1 MEPDTYGV
9 IMMNQNYNLMYH
21 GTDILS
27 IFKHLTK
34 SLDVLF
40 VLEDKKPVA
49 RVTVSDGDYSKVKSF
64 CDNYGLVIKK
74 SHEKVLK
81 NITWG
86 EGSFDAVMV
95 DALIPSS
102 GDYFV
107 YISKHE
113 SLAERAKVA
122 DFLGNHE
129 QLGTLLGYPSCCVN
143 HFKKIKDREYAYAND
158 FITPALD
165 NSSFKVSLIN
175 ILPRHVDVSLISHYP
190 CSFDCVSSIKIAE
203 QHLGVVRNYSPE
215 LADHILG
222 ILKSPVLFTQKNGV
236 HILLNNRKDGGNMR
250 FQGVLS
256 SIKNT
261 MHDSLMSWGQ
271 ISANEEGLLQFD

>member
-1 MEPDTYGV
+1 
-9 IMMNQNYNLMYH
+9 MNQNYNLMYQ
-21 GTDILS
+21 GSDLLG

-34 SLDVLF
+34 SLDILF

-49 RVTVSDGDYSKVKSF
+49 RITVGNDDYDGVKAF
-64 CDNYGLVIKK
+64 CDHYGLVMKK

-81 NITWG
+81 NIKLDDSTY
-86 EGSFDAVMV
+86 SDAVMV
-95 DALIPSS
+95 DALIPST
-102 GDYFV
+102 GDFFV

-122 DFLGNHE
+122 DFLNDHE
-129 QLGTLLGYPSCCVN
+129 QLGSLLGYPTCCVN
-143 HFKKIKDREYAYAND
+143 HYKKIKAKEYAYRND

-190 CSFDCVSSIKIAE
+190 CSFDCVPSINIAE
-203 QHLGVVRNYSPE
+203 QHLDVVRNYSPE

-236 HILLNNRKDGGNMR
+236 HVLLNNWNEGSNVK

-256 SIKNT
+256 SVQNT

-271 ISANEEGLLQFD
+271 LSMVEEGLLKFD